1 MVVLV
6 VVAVVVVVVVVIV
19 VVVVVVVVFV
29 AVVVVVVVVVGVI
42 VVVVVVVVVVGVGQG
57 SNVHVLYC
65 TYAPHCSPM
74 KLIRCHGDIF
84 MKWTV
89 LQQKYPNKYLVKHVK
104 SERTKK
110 DNQRKPQIWAWV
122 FQHAQTYVS
131 NKGKELP
138 LFFSRTSEQHP

>member
-1 MVVLV
+1 
-6 VVAVVVVVVVVIV
+6 
-19 VVVVVVVVFV
+19 
-29 AVVVVVVVVVGVI
+29 
-42 VVVVVVVVVVGVGQG
+42 
-57 SNVHVLYC
+57 
-65 TYAPHCSPM
+65 
-74 KLIRCHGDIF
+74 

-104 SERTKK
+104 GERTKK

-138 LFFSRTSEQHP
+138 PLLFQNFMSKILRSYY